1 MHKRLLLA
9 ALSLVLSIPAQAQ
22 PSARIPPVT
31 AATARAMD
39 DVFAAFQNHPLVA
52 LGDAH
57 GLAQEQDFYA
67 ALLRDPR
74 FARDVG
80 NLVVEFGGAAQQKTI
95 DRYVNGEDVP
105 YAELR
110 RVWTDVVGWVPTV
123 TYQGFVN
130 IYATVR
136 AVNMKLPKDRRIK
149 IWLGEPAIDW
159 TKITTAEQW
168 QPLLRQRDSHPAAL
182 IEREILVKGKR
193 SLVIYGTGHLN
204 KSPVSYGTG
213 DKVESLRFLVE
224 KKHPA
229 AFFVV
234 MPYTGYHE
242 DACSVRLEKNLG
254 QTVPALITPVR
265 GTALEKR
272 IRQPGCNA
280 TDPAQVTGTPTE
292 KRKALADYLE
302 TNFALSSDALLYFGP
317 KATLVR
323 SPTMMDMYLDADL
336 RKEMDR
342 RYRIIMGKPL
352 GDVNGVERN
361 PVLNRPYLP

>member
-1 MHKRLLLA
+1 
-9 ALSLVLSIPAQAQ
+9 
-22 PSARIPPVT
+22 
-31 AATARAMD
+31 
-39 DVFAAFQNHPLVA
+39 
-52 LGDAH
+52 
-57 GLAQEQDFYA
+57 
-67 ALLRDPR
+67 
-74 FARDVG
+74 
-80 NLVVEFGGAAQQKTI
+80 
-95 DRYVNGEDVP
+95 
-105 YAELR
+105 
-110 RVWTDVVGWVPTV
+110 
-123 TYQGFVN
+123 
-130 IYATVR
+130 
-136 AVNMKLPKDRRIK
+136 
-149 IWLGEPAIDW
+149 
-159 TKITTAEQW
+159 
-168 QPLLRQRDSHPAAL
+168 
-182 IEREILVKGKR
+182 
-193 SLVIYGTGHLN
+193 
-204 KSPVSYGTG
+204 
-213 DKVESLRFLVE
+213 
-224 KKHPA
+224 
-229 AFFVV
+229 
-234 MPYTGYHE
+234 
-242 DACSVRLEKNLG
+242 KNLG

>member
-1 MHKRLLLA
+1 MRVFA
-9 ALSLVLSIPAQAQ
+9 ALLVACLLTGPTAAQ
-22 PSARIPPVT
+22 PSAKIPPVT
-31 AATARAMD
+31 PAMARAMD
-39 DVFAAFQNHPLVA
+39 GIFAGFRHHPLVA

-67 ALLRDPR
+67 AILRDPR

-123 TYQGFVN
+123 TYQGLVN
-130 IYATVR
+130 VYATVR
-136 AVNMKLPKDRRIK
+136 AVNMKLPRNRRIK
-149 IWLGEPAIDW
+149 VWLGEPVIDW
-159 TKITTAEQW
+159 TKIKT
-168 QPLLRQRDSHPAAL
+168 PGDYRKGPGGQRDIHAAAL
-182 IEREILVKGKR
+182 IEREILAKKKKAMI
-193 SLVIYGTGHLN
+193 IYGHWHLGRT
-204 KSPVSYGTG
+204 P
-213 DKVESLRFLVE
+213 DSLRSIVE
-224 KKHPA
+224 KNNPK
-229 AFFVV
+229 AFFAVI
-234 MPYTGYHE
+234 PYTGYHE
-242 DACSVRLEKNLG
+242 DACAARLEKSLG
-254 QTVPALITPVR
+254 SVAPLLITPVR
-265 GTALEKR
+265 GTTWEKR

-280 TDPAQVTGTPTE
+280 TDPAQVAGTPVE
-292 KRKALADYLE
+292 KQRALAEYLE
-302 TNFALSSDALLYFGP
+302 TNFALSGDALLYFGP

-336 RKEMDR
+336 RREMDR

>member
-1 MHKRLLLA
+1 MRALAVLLVACLSASPA
-9 ALSLVLSIPAQAQ
+9 AAQ
-22 PSARIPPVT
+22 PSALIPAVAP
-31 AATARAMD
+31 ATQKTLD
-39 DVFAAFQNHPLVA
+39 GIFAGFQNHPLVA

-67 ALLRDPR
+67 AILRDPR

-95 DRYVNGEDVP
+95 DRYINGEDVP
-105 YAELR
+105 YPALR

-136 AVNMKLPKDRRIK
+136 AVNMKLPRNRRIK
-149 IWLGEPAIDW
+149 VWLGEPVIDW

-168 QPLLRQRDSHPAAL
+168 RPLLRQRDSHPAAL
-182 IEREILVKGKR
+182 IQREILAKGKK
-193 SLVIYGTGHLN
+193 SLVIYGTGHLG
-204 KSPVSYGTG
+204 KSPVTYGTG
-213 DKVESLRFLVE
+213 DTVGSLRTIVE
-224 KKHPA
+224 KKRPG
-229 AFFVV
+229 AFFIV

-242 DACSVRLEKNLG
+242 DACAIRLERYLPRNAP
-254 QTVPALITPVR
+254 TLIMPVA

-272 IRQPGCNA
+272 IRQLGCNA
-280 TDPAQVTGTPTE
+280 TDPEGIGGSPAE
-292 KRKALADYLE
+292 KKKALADYLE
-302 TNFALSSDALLYFGP
+302 TNFALSADALLYFGP

-323 SPTMMDMYLDADL
+323 SPTMMDMYLDTNL

-352 GDVNGVERN
+352 GDVNGVARN
-361 PVLNRPYLP
+361 PVLNRPYRP